1 MVAGAGATSIA
12 ISASERAEL
21 LRDPEKFAARA
32 EAVLNSVVAKLNRL
46 KAEQAAERIDSEQ
59 QYHKL
64 ERSQATLRAEHER
77 AVAQHDKMAAE
88 HASIVQARDTATGE
102 VARLNRELREKSA
115 EIVRAQ
121 EQVHESGNERRRMVE
136 VNERMSRQLEA
147 AESDVT
153 AAREALAQAR
163 SSSAA
168 HERRAVEK
176 EAEAM
181 AAKMQASTQLGQL
194 ELANQRTE
202 QAEQFVKQLTA
213 ELTAVRERKAEAQ
226 VTSSAMHAEVAAER
240 AMLASQLKQA
250 QQLAAGLQSQLDTLT
265 AQHTTER
272 SESAA
277 HAYTL
282 QRNLE
287 ETERRSFRA
296 GARALGLVGRTRR
309 RRTRGVRRTVGLG
322 LLPIAPFPPSVRG
335 GFAPPVALSPLL
347 SLSHLLFLSLSS
359 LTFIY
364 ALFSPVV
371 RGAQETS
378 RLLELQQRLHS
389 SMESLAASRASAVEA
404 AAKAAELEADLSAAQ
419 RAADEARA
427 AAASS
432 AGGALV
438 VAPVSDGA
446 MEEAAAAHRLLGE
459 SLPGGEAPAS
469 ATDSRAQ
476 LYAKCAEMER
486 RLRQAISDR
495 DEHAESLRAI
505 HAELQAKAPRI
516 VELRADHA
524 KLLEKN
530 QVIASDGR

>member
-12 ISASERAEL
+12 ISGSERAEL

-121 EQVHESGNERRRMVE
+121 EQVHESGDERRRMVE

-265 AQHTTER
+265 AQHTAER

-277 HAYTL
+277 HTYTL

-287 ETERRSFRA
+287 ESERLKETYRVNFEQVRGRSAWWA
-296 GARALGLVGRTRR
+296 GRGAVGRGASVCPSPPFPRLCGGVSARATCRPTAA
-309 RRTRGVRRTVGLG
+309 TF
-322 LLPIAPFPPSVRG
+322 LPPP
-335 GFAPPVALSPLL
+335 LSLSLSLSLSLL
-347 SLSHLLFLSLSS
+347 SLSLSLLPPRHHQPLSWYHLGNRTYLKCTQGHMFATWRELPCVS
-359 LTFIY
+359 GSDY
-364 ALFSPVV
+364 GP
-371 RGAQETS
+371 ES
-378 RLLELQQRLHS
+378 RI
-389 SMESLAASRASAVEA
+389 
-404 AAKAAELEADLSAAQ
+404 
-419 RAADEARA
+419 
-427 AAASS
+427 
-432 AGGALV
+432 
-438 VAPVSDGA
+438 
-446 MEEAAAAHRLLGE
+446 
-459 SLPGGEAPAS
+459 
-469 ATDSRAQ
+469 
-476 LYAKCAEMER
+476 R
-486 RLRQAISDR
+486 R
-495 DEHAESLRAI
+495 
-505 HAELQAKAPRI
+505 
-516 VELRADHA
+516 
-524 KLLEKN
+524 
-530 QVIASDGR
+530 

>member
-12 ISASERAEL
+12 ISGSERAEL

-121 EQVHESGNERRRMVE
+121 EQVHESGDERRRMVE

-265 AQHTTER
+265 AQHTAER

-277 HAYTL
+277 HVYTL

-287 ETERRSFRA
+287 ESERLKETYRVNFEQVRGRSAWWA
-296 GARALGLVGRTRR
+296 GRGAVGRGASVCPSPPFPRLCGGVSARATCRPTAATL
-309 RRTRGVRRTVGLG
+309 
-322 LLPIAPFPPSVRG
+322 
-335 GFAPPVALSPLL
+335 LSPPL
-347 SLSHLLFLSLSS
+347 
-359 LTFIY
+359 
-364 ALFSPVV
+364 
-371 RGAQETS
+371 
-378 RLLELQQRLHS
+378 
-389 SMESLAASRASAVEA
+389 
-404 AAKAAELEADLSAAQ
+404 
-419 RAADEARA
+419 
-427 AAASS
+427 
-432 AGGALV
+432 
-438 VAPVSDGA
+438 
-446 MEEAAAAHRLLGE
+446 
-459 SLPGGEAPAS
+459 
-469 ATDSRAQ
+469 
-476 LYAKCAEMER
+476 
-486 RLRQAISDR
+486 
-495 DEHAESLRAI
+495 
-505 HAELQAKAPRI
+505 
-516 VELRADHA
+516 
-524 KLLEKN
+524 
-530 QVIASDGR
+530 

>member
-1 MVAGAGATSIA
+1 MSARPSNREKIDFPAVTNWCEQATAAATPEARAIVPVRNSAGPMASGAAVTSIA
-12 ISASERAEL
+12 ISGSERAEL

-64 ERSQATLRAEHER
+64 ERSQATLRVEHER
-77 AVAQHDKMAAE
+77 AVAKHDKMAAE
-88 HASIVQARDTATGE
+88 HASIVQARDTATVE

-121 EQVHESGNERRRMVE
+121 EQVRESGDERRRMIE
-136 VNERMSRQLEA
+136 VNERKSFQLEA

-163 SSSAA
+163 TTSAA

-282 QRNLE
+282 QRNVE
-287 ETERRSFRA
+287 ETERLKETYRVHFEQVRARSAWWA
-296 GARALGLVGRTRR
+296 GRGAVGRGASVGPSALDFCPSPPFPRVCGEALPHLSPYRRFFLSLTCCFSPFHLSPSSMPSSRPLSAARR
-309 RRTRGVRRTVGLG
+309 RRVGSSSCSGASNRRRSPSLPAEHPRLKPPPGPPSSKLPLAPPNGRPTRRVRR
-322 LLPIAPFPPSVRG
+322 R
-335 GFAPPVALSPLL
+335 
-347 SLSHLLFLSLSS
+347 
-359 LTFIY
+359 
-364 ALFSPVV
+364 
-371 RGAQETS
+371 
-378 RLLELQQRLHS
+378 
-389 SMESLAASRASAVEA
+389 
-404 AAKAAELEADLSAAQ
+404 
-419 RAADEARA
+419 
-427 AAASS
+427 
-432 AGGALV
+432 
-438 VAPVSDGA
+438 
-446 MEEAAAAHRLLGE
+446 
-459 SLPGGEAPAS
+459 
-469 ATDSRAQ
+469 
-476 LYAKCAEMER
+476 
-486 RLRQAISDR
+486 
-495 DEHAESLRAI
+495 
-505 HAELQAKAPRI
+505 
-516 VELRADHA
+516 
-524 KLLEKN
+524 
-530 QVIASDGR
+530 

>member
-1 MVAGAGATSIA
+1 MCLLSARPSNREKIEFPAVTNWCEQLQQPQRPEPLVPVRNSAGPMASGAAVTSIA
-12 ISASERAEL
+12 ISGSERAEL

-64 ERSQATLRAEHER
+64 ERSQATLRVEHER
-77 AVAQHDKMAAE
+77 AVAKHDKMAAE
-88 HASIVQARDTATGE
+88 HASIVQARDTATVE

-121 EQVHESGNERRRMVE
+121 EQVRESGDERRRMIE
-136 VNERMSRQLEA
+136 VNERKSFQLEA

-163 SSSAA
+163 TTSAA

-194 ELANQRTE
+194 ELANQCTE

-287 ETERRSFRA
+287 ETERLKETYRVHFEQVRA
-296 GARALGLVGRTRR
+296 RLAWWAGRGAVGRGASVGPSALDFCPSPPFPRVCGEALPHLSPYRRVFLSLTCCFSPFHLSPSSMPSSRPLSAARR
-309 RRTRGVRRTVGLG
+309 RRVGSSSCSGASNRRRSPSLPAEHPRLKPPPGPPSSKLPLAPPNGRPTRRVRR
-322 LLPIAPFPPSVRG
+322 R
-335 GFAPPVALSPLL
+335 
-347 SLSHLLFLSLSS
+347 
-359 LTFIY
+359 
-364 ALFSPVV
+364 
-371 RGAQETS
+371 
-378 RLLELQQRLHS
+378 
-389 SMESLAASRASAVEA
+389 
-404 AAKAAELEADLSAAQ
+404 
-419 RAADEARA
+419 
-427 AAASS
+427 
-432 AGGALV
+432 
-438 VAPVSDGA
+438 
-446 MEEAAAAHRLLGE
+446 
-459 SLPGGEAPAS
+459 
-469 ATDSRAQ
+469 
-476 LYAKCAEMER
+476 
-486 RLRQAISDR
+486 
-495 DEHAESLRAI
+495 
-505 HAELQAKAPRI
+505 
-516 VELRADHA
+516 
-524 KLLEKN
+524 
-530 QVIASDGR
+530 